1 MEGTLMKKFNYLEF
15 ILLLLQLDLLLDDFD
30 IEYLVVKRTTKK

>member
-1 MEGTLMKKFNYLEF
+1 MEDTLMKKFSYFEF
-15 ILLLLQLDLLLDDFD
+15 ILLLMQLDLLLDEFD

>member
-1 MEGTLMKKFNYLEF
+1 MKKFSYFEF
-15 ILLLLQLDLLLDDFD
+15 MLLLMQLDMLLDEFD

>member
-1 MEGTLMKKFNYLEF
+1 MKNFSYFEL
-15 ILLLLQLDLLLDDFD
+15 ILLLMQLDMLLDDFD

>member
-1 MEGTLMKKFNYLEF
+1 MKKFNYLEF

>member
-1 MEGTLMKKFNYLEF
+1 MEDTLMKKFSYLEF
-15 ILLLLQLDLLLDDFD
+15 ILLLMQLDLLLDEFD